1 MVEIL
6 KLKKINKIYGET
18 LQFHV
23 LHDIDLSISD
33 SSLNVLVGKSGSGK
47 TTLLQIMGTLDNPT
61 SGDVYISNVKTNDLK
76 ENELSV
82 LRNQEIGFIFQF
94 HYLLPEFTV
103 MENILM
109 PAYINNSKL
118 SDEVIDKANELMT
131 KIDITD
137 IKNKLIKNISGG
149 EQQRTA
155 IARALINDPKIVFA
169 DEPTGN
175 LDSVNTEKILS
186 LIQDIHETYGTT
198 FLIVTHSETI
208 ASRID
213 RVIEISDGRISNT

>member
-1 MVEIL
+1 MVEIV

-18 LQFHV
+18 RQFHV

-61 SGDVYISNVKTNDLK
+61 SGDVYISNVKINDLK

-118 SDEVIDKANELMT
+118 SDEVIDKVVDELVVSPELM
-131 KIDITD
+131 
-137 IKNKLIKNISGG
+137 
-149 EQQRTA
+149 
-155 IARALINDPKIVFA
+155 
-169 DEPTGN
+169 
-175 LDSVNTEKILS
+175 
-186 LIQDIHETYGTT
+186 
-198 FLIVTHSETI
+198 
-208 ASRID
+208 
-213 RVIEISDGRISNT
+213 SDWRYSS

>member
-1 MVEIL
+1 
-6 KLKKINKIYGET
+6 
-18 LQFHV
+18 
-23 LHDIDLSISD
+23 
-33 SSLNVLVGKSGSGK
+33 
-47 TTLLQIMGTLDNPT
+47 
-61 SGDVYISNVKTNDLK
+61 
-76 ENELSV
+76 
-82 LRNQEIGFIFQF
+82 
-94 HYLLPEFTV
+94 
-103 MENILM
+103 M

-186 LIQDIHETYGTT
+186 LIHDIHETYGTT